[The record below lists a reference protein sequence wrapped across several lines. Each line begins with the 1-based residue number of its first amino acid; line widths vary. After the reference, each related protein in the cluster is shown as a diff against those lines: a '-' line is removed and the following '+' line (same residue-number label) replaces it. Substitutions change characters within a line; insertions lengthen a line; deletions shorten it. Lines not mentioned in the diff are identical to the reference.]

1 VAFDRNELEQQAL
14 KFVAREQLDKAAE
27 CYVQILK
34 KDARDVRA
42 RQKLAELYS
51 KMGKKTEAFKLFSEV
66 ARLHAAAGNHRA
78 ALALY
83 KQLVPL
89 KPSDPELQQALGE
102 AYYNSG
108 FRSESIPAFEA
119 AFEGYLGADPNKAVE
134 IGQQLLKLKH
144 DDVAL
149 RLKLAEVVKGSKP
162 DSAYAWYREAIDE
175 YRRRGQMGE
184 VARVARTA
192 LALRPGDADLLV
204 DAAEASL
211 AADERPEALELL
223 RAAMANDGG
232 NLRVLELFAKAQEQ
246 GGDPGAAR
254 EALLRLAT
262 AHQAAGQ
269 AKAELAALER
279 ALGFGDADGEIE
291 ARRRRVRATIDEAEF
306 RLYRLRAAEPT
317 DDTELRLAARSD
329 VFCRYGMPQRAADE
343 LSRAL
348 ALSPRSVV
356 ILAWAA
362 EVAAS
367 LGDNETALLHA
378 GTVFELVRPD
388 ERPRVAA
395 RIKSLGGTPPAIS
408 SPAAAEVGPDD
419 LIDDELVDDELIDD
433 ELIDDEDTAPPA
445 TPPPVRPAA
454 PAPIDDDE
462 LIDDEET
469 APPMARTA
477 QAAPPEPEPEP
488 EPAGLSFGSSFEDSG
503 DAADPFGGDLGGG
516 GGLFADVFQAAAQP
530 PPRPAAP
537 PAPAPAR
544 APTKPSAKGGR
555 AAVEEAR
562 GLIGLGMHEDAL
574 ALLNGVLGLEAA
586 VARAQALRE
595 GGDAEAAL
603 RQLRLALME
612 SNDDALGLAE
622 ALFELS
628 DLAARAGQRRVALRA
643 LEEISEFHPDHRA
656 GEVAARVKALRR
668 VLGR

>member
-51 KMGKKTEAFKLFSEV
+51 KMGKKAEAFKLFSEV

-108 FRSESIPAFEA
+108 FRAESIPAFEA

-134 IGQQLLKLKH
+134 VGQQLLKLKH

-192 LALRPGDADLLV
+192 LALRPGDPDLLV

-262 AHQAAGQ
+262 AHQSAGQ

-395 RIKSLGGTPPAIS
+395 RIKSLGGTPPAFTS
-408 SPAAAEVGPDD
+408 AAPAEVGPDE
-419 LIDDELVDDELIDD
+419 LIDDELIDD

-445 TPPPVRPAA
+445 AVAPTRPAA

-469 APPMARTA
+469 APPMA
-477 QAAPPEPEPEP
+477 QALPATPPRRAPEPAPEPEPP
-488 EPAGLSFGSSFEDSG
+488 GLSFGASFEDSA

-516 GGLFADVFQAAAQP
+516 GAGLFADVFQAAAPTP
-530 PPRPAAP
+530 PARPAAP
-537 PAPAPAR
+537 RPSPPPAPP
-544 APTKPSAKGGR
+544 KPSAKGGR

-574 ALLNGVLGLEAA
+574 ALLSGVLGLEAA

-612 SNDDALGLAE
+612 SNDDAPGLAE

>member
-1 VAFDRNELEQQAL
+1 MAFDRNELEQQAL

-51 KMGKKTEAFKLFSEV
+51 KMGKKAEAFKLFSEV

-108 FRSESIPAFEA
+108 FRAESIPAFEA
-119 AFEGYLGADPNKAVE
+119 AFEGYLGAEPNRAVE
-134 IGQQLLKLKH
+134 VGQQLLKLKH

-149 RLKLAEVVKGSKP
+149 RLKLAEVVKASKP
-162 DSAYAWYREAIDE
+162 ESAYAWYREAIDE

-211 AADERPEALELL
+211 AADARPEALELL
-223 RAAMANDGG
+223 RSAMANDGG

-269 AKAELAALER
+269 PKAELAALER

-291 ARRRRVRATIDEAEF
+291 SRRRRVRAAIDEAEF
-306 RLYRLRAAEPT
+306 RLSRLRAAEPT
-317 DDTELRLAARSD
+317 DDTELRLAARAE
-329 VFCRYGMPQRAADE
+329 VFLRYGMPQRAVDE

-348 ALSPRSVV
+348 ALSPRSAV

-362 EVAAS
+362 EAAAA
-367 LGDNETALLHA
+367 LGDKETALLHA

-395 RIKSLGGTPPAIS
+395 RITALGGKPPAFTS
-408 SPAAAEVGPDD
+408 AAPQEVEP
-419 LIDDELVDDELIDD
+419 DELIDD

-445 TPPPVRPAA
+445 TPIRAAAPTPPAA
-454 PAPIDDDE
+454 PVALDDDE

-469 APPMARTA
+469 APPTA
-477 QAAPPEPEPEP
+477 QTLPAAPPEP
-488 EPAGLSFGSSFEDSG
+488 PALSFGSSFEDG
-503 DAADPFGGDLGGG
+503 DGAGDPFGADLGG
-516 GGLFADVFQAAAQP
+516 GGLFADVFQAAAPAKPAAAPAKP
-530 PPRPAAP
+530 PAPAAP
-537 PAPAPAR
+537 PAKPPAPAASPAKP
-544 APTKPSAKGGR
+544 APKSGR

-595 GGDAEAAL
+595 GGDADAAL

-612 SNDDALGLAE
+612 SNDDAPGLAE

-643 LEEISEFHPDHRA
+643 LEEIAEFHPDHRA
-656 GEVAARVKALRR
+656 SEVAARVKALRR

>member
-1 VAFDRNELEQQAL
+1 MAFDRNELEQQAL

-51 KMGKKTEAFKLFSEV
+51 KMGKKAEAFKLFSEV

-108 FRSESIPAFEA
+108 FRAESIPAFEA
-119 AFEGYLGADPNKAVE
+119 AFEGYLGGDPNKAVE

-395 RIKSLGGTPPAIS
+395 RIKSLGGTPPAAP
-408 SPAAAEVGPDD
+408 PAAA
-419 LIDDELVDDELIDD
+419 
-433 ELIDDEDTAPPA
+433 
-445 TPPPVRPAA
+445 
-454 PAPIDDDE
+454 
-462 LIDDEET
+462 
-469 APPMARTA
+469 
-477 QAAPPEPEPEP
+477 
-488 EPAGLSFGSSFEDSG
+488 
-503 DAADPFGGDLGGG
+503 
-516 GGLFADVFQAAAQP
+516 
-530 PPRPAAP
+530 
-537 PAPAPAR
+537 
-544 APTKPSAKGGR
+544 PTT
-555 AAVEEAR
+555 
-562 GLIGLGMHEDAL
+562 
-574 ALLNGVLGLEAA
+574 
-586 VARAQALRE
+586 
-595 GGDAEAAL
+595 
-603 RQLRLALME
+603 
-612 SNDDALGLAE
+612 
-622 ALFELS
+622 
-628 DLAARAGQRRVALRA
+628 
-643 LEEISEFHPDHRA
+643 
-656 GEVAARVKALRR
+656 
-668 VLGR
+668 

>member
-1 VAFDRNELEQQAL
+1 MAFDRNELEQQAL
-14 KFVAREQLDKAAE
+14 KFVAREQLDKAAD

-51 KMGKKTEAFKLFSEV
+51 KMGKKAEAFKLFSEV

-108 FRSESIPAFEA
+108 FRAESIPAFEA

-134 IGQQLLKLKH
+134 VGQQLLKLKH

-223 RAAMANDGG
+223 RAAMVNDGG

-367 LGDNETALLHA
+367 LGDNETALLYA
-378 GTVFELVRPD
+378 GSVFELVRPD
-388 ERPRVAA
+388 ERLRVAA
-395 RIKSLGGTPPAIS
+395 RIKSLGGTPPAFTG
-408 SPAAAEVGPDD
+408 AAPVEVGPD
-419 LIDDELVDDELIDD
+419 ELLDDELIDD

-445 TPPPVRPAA
+445 AAPPRPAA

-469 APPMARTA
+469 APPMAQTVR
-477 QAAPPEPEPEP
+477 AAPPAPEPEP
-488 EPAGLSFGSSFEDSG
+488 EPAGLSFGSSFEDSA

-516 GGLFADVFQAAAQP
+516 GGGLFADVFQAAP

-537 PAPAPAR
+537 PPARPPAP
-544 APTKPSAKGGR
+544 APTKPVAKGGK

-562 GLIGLGMHEDAL
+562 GLIGLGMHEEAL
-574 ALLNGVLGLEAA
+574 ALLNGAPGLEAA

-612 SNDDALGLAE
+612 SNDDAPGLAE

-643 LEEISEFHPDHRA
+643 LEEIADFHPDYRA

>member
-1 VAFDRNELEQQAL
+1 MAFDRNELEQQAL

-51 KMGKKTEAFKLFSEV
+51 KMGKKAEAFKLFSEV

-108 FRSESIPAFEA
+108 FRAESIPAFEA
-119 AFEGYLGADPNKAVE
+119 AFEGYLGGDPNKAVE

-395 RIKSLGGTPPAIS
+395 RIKSLGGTPPAFTG
-408 SPAAAEVGPDD
+408 AAPAEVGPDE
-419 LIDDELVDDELIDD
+419 LIDDELIDD

-445 TPPPVRPAA
+445 TPAPARPAA

-469 APPMARTA
+469 APPMARTV

-488 EPAGLSFGSSFEDSG
+488 EPAGLSFGSSLWRDNEQAKT
-503 DAADPFGGDLGGG
+503 AAEAQRQRGPRRRRGG
-516 GGLFADVFQAAAQP
+516 
-530 PPRPAAP
+530 PRPHRP
-537 PAPAPAR
+537 WD
-544 APTKPSAKGGR
+544 
-555 AAVEEAR
+555 AR
-562 GLIGLGMHEDAL
+562 GRLGPAQRGSGLRG
-574 ALLNGVLGLEAA
+574 
-586 VARAQALRE
+586 R
-595 GGDAEAAL
+595 GGPGPGA
-603 RQLRLALME
+603 
-612 SNDDALGLAE
+612 
-622 ALFELS
+622 
-628 DLAARAGQRRVALRA
+628 
-643 LEEISEFHPDHRA
+643 P
-656 GEVAARVKALRR
+656 
-668 VLGR
+668 